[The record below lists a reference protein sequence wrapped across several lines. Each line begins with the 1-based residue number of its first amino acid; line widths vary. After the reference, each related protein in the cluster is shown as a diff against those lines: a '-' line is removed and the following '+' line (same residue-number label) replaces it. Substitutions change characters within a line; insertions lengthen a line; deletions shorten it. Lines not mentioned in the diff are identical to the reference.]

1 MEQTRIGIIGAGRI
15 GLIHSEII
23 ANLVSNARIVA
34 ISDID
39 EAHAAQALAITGARF
54 EPDAHALIM
63 SPDVDAVIV
72 TSWDP
77 THEEFVRACIEA
89 GKYVFCEKPLSNTSD
104 GCRRIMDAEIAGGK
118 RLLQVGFM
126 RRFDENYRAFK
137 RVLDSGTMGKVLM
150 LHCSHR
156 IMWPGGAKHTTDT
169 LITRAVSHEFDI
181 NRWLLGEDYVSALVV
196 RGRPSSYA
204 EEGLEDP
211 QLLVVRTESGVII
224 DIEISM
230 HAKYGYQVSCEAV
243 CDEGIVRL
251 ASPAAPDIRR
261 DLMQSQ
267 AVCPDWH
274 ERFRRA
280 YEVELLEWVESV
292 RNGKIAGPSAWDGY
306 QSSAV
311 ADVCVAAG
319 EAKCELPVDIGV
331 CPEFYRASE

>member
-1 MEQTRIGIIGAGRI
+1 MEQTRLGIIGAGRI
-15 GLIHSEII
+15 GIIHSEII
-23 ANLVSNARIVA
+23 ASIVSDARVVA

-39 EAHAAQALAITGARF
+39 EEHARQALAITGARF
-54 EPDAHALIM
+54 EPDAHALIE
-63 SPDVDAVIV
+63 SPDIDAVLV

-77 THEEFVRACIEA
+77 THEEYVRACIEA
-89 GKYVFCEKPLSNTSD
+89 GKYVFCEKPLSDTSE
-104 GCRRIMDAEIAGGK
+104 GCRRIMEAEIAGGK
-118 RLLQVGFM
+118 RLVQVGFM
-126 RRFDENYRAFK
+126 RRFDENYRALK
-137 RVLDSGTMGKVLM
+137 RVIDSGEMGKVLM

-156 IMWPGGAKHTTDT
+156 VPWPGGAKHTTDT

-181 NRWLLGEDYVSALVV
+181 NRWLLGEDYVSAQVV

-211 QLLVVRTESGVII
+211 QLLIVRTESGVII

-243 CDEGIVRL
+243 CDEGTVRL
-251 ASPAAPDIRR
+251 ASPAAPEIRR
-261 DLMQSQ
+261 DLSMSQ

-292 RNGKIAGPSAWDGY
+292 RNGKIVGPSAWDGY

-319 EAKCELPVDIGV
+319 EAGCTLPVEIGE
-331 CPEFYRASE
+331 CPEFYRVG

>member
-1 MEQTRIGIIGAGRI
+1 MGQTGIGVIGAGRI
-15 GLIHSEII
+15 GLIHCDII
-23 ANLVSNARIVA
+23 TNLVSNARIVA
-34 ISDID
+34 INDVD
-39 EAHAAQALAITGARF
+39 EEHAAQALELTGARF
-54 EPDAHALIM
+54 EADPQALIE
-63 SPDVDAVIV
+63 SPDVDAVLV

-77 THEEFVRACIEA
+77 THEQYVIACIKA

-104 GCRRIMDAEIAGGK
+104 GCRRIMEAEIAGGK
-118 RLLQVGFM
+118 RLAQVGFM
-126 RRFDENYRAFK
+126 RRFDEHYRALK
-137 RVLDSGTMGKVLM
+137 RVLDSGQMGKVLM

-156 IMWPGGAKHTTDT
+156 VPWPGGAKHTTDT

-181 NRWLLGEDYVSALVV
+181 NRWLLGEDYATAQVV

-211 QLLVVRTESGVII
+211 QLVILRTQSGVVI

-243 CDEGIVRL
+243 CDEGTVRL
-251 ASPAAPDIRR
+251 ASPAAPEIRR
-261 DLMQSQ
+261 DLTMSQ

-280 YEVELLEWVESV
+280 YEVELFEWVESV
-292 RNGKIAGPSAWDGY
+292 RNGKITGPSAWDGY

-311 ADVCVAAG
+311 ADVAVAAG
-319 EAKCELPVDIGV
+319 EAHRELEVAIGT
-331 CPEFYRASE
+331 CPDFYRES

>member
-1 MEQTRIGIIGAGRI
+1 MERTGIGIIGAGRI

-23 ANLVSNARIVA
+23 TSIVSDARVVA

-39 EAHAAQALAITGARF
+39 EAHARQALDITGARF
-54 EPDAHALIM
+54 EPDPHALIVA
-63 SPDVDAVIV
+63 PDVDAVLV

-77 THEEFVRACIEA
+77 THEEYVLACLAA
-89 GKYVFCEKPLSNTSD
+89 GKYVFCEKPLSHTSD
-104 GCRRIMDAEIAGGK
+104 GCRRIMEAEIASGK

-137 RVLDSGTMGKVLM
+137 RVLDSGEMGEVLM

-156 IMWPGGAKHTTDT
+156 VPWPGGAKHTTDT

-181 NRWLLGEDYVSALVV
+181 NRWLLGEDYVSAQVV
-196 RGRPSSYA
+196 RGRASSYA
-204 EEGLEDP
+204 EEGLKDP
-211 QLLVVRTESGVII
+211 QLLVVKTESGAVI

-243 CDEGIVRL
+243 CDEGTVRL
-251 ASPAAPDIRR
+251 ASPAAPEIRR
-261 DLMQSQ
+261 GLAMSQ

-280 YEVELLEWVESV
+280 YEVELTEWVQAV
-292 RNGKIAGPSAWDGY
+292 RNGKIVGPSAWDGY

-319 EAKCELPVDIGV
+319 EAGHELPVDIGT
-331 CPEFYRASE
+331 CPEFYRAG